1 MLHVLP
7 EGTVTV
13 TPLFTVTGP
22 NVPAFLSV
30 VIV

>member
-1 MLHVLP
+1 VLP

-13 TPLFTVTGP
+13 TPLFTVIGP
-22 NVPAFLSV
+22 NVPAFLLV